1 VIVPLFTAAL
11 AAAQF
16 TSRVSVIEVYA
27 TVTDAQGEPVAGLS
41 ADDFHVSEDGAP
53 QTVSTFFAGE
63 FPLSVVVTL
72 DRSFSMSGERL
83 NLAKRAARLFIGSLK
98 PDDEVMVLAV
108 GSEIETIVPPVRA
121 RAAAAAA
128 IDAIEPWGTTP
139 LYDVIARSLDM
150 PYTQTKRRALLV
162 VSDGFD
168 RYSDTTAAELIDH
181 ARRSNVLVYPVAIGK
196 ARPPVLAELASVT
209 GGHSFVVDDPKKLEP
224 TLATIARELRFQYL
238 LGYTPSRPTAEEAA
252 WHAIDVR
259 VNRPGAR
266 VRARD
271 GYYGR

>member
-83 NLAKRAARLFIGSLK
+83 NLAKRAARLFIGSLE

-108 GSEIETIVPPVRA
+108 GSEIETIVLPVPA

-181 ARRSNVLVYPVAIGK
+181 ARRSTVLVYPVAIGK
-196 ARPPVLAELASVT
+196 ARPSVLAELASVT

-224 TLATIARELRFQYL
+224 TLATIARDLRFQYL
-238 LGYTPSRPTAEEAA
+238 LGYSPSRPTAEEAA
-252 WHAIDVR
+252 WHAIEVR